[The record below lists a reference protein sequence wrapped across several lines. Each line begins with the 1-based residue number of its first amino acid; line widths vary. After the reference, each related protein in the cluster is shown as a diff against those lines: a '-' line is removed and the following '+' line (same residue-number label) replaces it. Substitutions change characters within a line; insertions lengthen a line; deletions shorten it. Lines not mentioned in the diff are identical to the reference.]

1 MNPPRT
7 ATASPKTRRA
17 EFSDRLS
24 RFAVPRAIGK
34 GAISNGKNGVS
45 AIEKGRKR
53 IAYRNVRNVN
63 RATILRSAGALA
75 AATATIGADAP
86 PQRVVVAPLFSPDMA
101 AFYRGM
107 EQGTFKNAGID
118 LQVETVANGGASIAA
133 TISGS
138 VNIAYANF
146 FTLATAFSKGIPI
159 RLLAPGTLYRA
170 ATPTARLLVGPNS
183 DVRGAQDLTGKIVG
197 LNQLHDLLSLA
208 MFAWLDR
215 NGVDRTKVQFVEVPP
230 RSMMPGLES
239 KRLDAAFIFEPFTG
253 SMMAQGAKVIGTPFD
268 AIASRWMPTAWFAVD
283 TWSKDHRALAQRFGE
298 VLTGLYPYA
307 NTHYSELI
315 PMISGF
321 SKLSPETLRT
331 MTPVFAAPSFDA
343 ATMQPVID
351 AAVKYGEIAK
361 TFDAR
366 TMLL

>member
-1 MNPPRT
+1 MDARENHLDRTEKIMNLPIDRRSVLAMLAASAAGVLLPGGASAQT
-7 ATASPKTRRA
+7 AAGPHYRVGVGAADAYA
-17 EFSDRLS
+17 EPFFAKDKGFFTKAQLDVELVLS
-24 RFAVPRAIGK
+24 GSGGNNATLVAGN
-34 GAISNGKNGVS
+34 ALEVGVS
-45 AIEKGRKR
+45 NTANLAVAIAHGAPFTI
-53 IAYRNVRNVN
+53 IAGGGLY
-63 RATILRSAGALA
+63 
-75 AATATIGADAP
+75 TAKTPTTA
-86 PQRVVVAPLFSPDMA
+86 VVVAKESPVKSA
-101 AFYRGM
+101 
-107 EQGTFKNAGID
+107 KD
-118 LQVETVANGGASIAA
+118 LVGKTVA
-133 TISGS
+133 
-138 VNIAYANF
+138 V
-146 FTLATAFSKGIPI
+146 TALK
-159 RLLAPGTLYRA
+159 
-170 ATPTARLLVGPNS
+170 
-183 DVRGAQDLTGKIVG
+183 DLTEVG
-197 LNQLHDLLSLA
+197 VR
-208 MFAWLDR
+208 AWLDR

-253 SMMAQGAKVIGTPFD
+253 SMMAQGARVIGTPFD